1 MSNDTPSDS
10 SPKRDSLMLRLK
22 RLMGRPREAG
32 LREELESVIE
42 THEAE
47 NPPGDGA
54 SNETTSM
61 LRNLISFSDLRVED
75 VMVPRVDIVAI
86 EDTATMREL
95 LAKFTDANHSR
106 IPIYHET
113 LDDVQGM
120 LHVKDFMR
128 WLTLR
133 GAKKKSSAAKGKA
146 APAAAT
152 GLSVS
157 ASDLA
162 MTVKASGLSR
172 EVLFV
177 PPSMP
182 AGDLLLKMQ
191 TSHIHL
197 ALVIDEYGGT
207 DGLASIEDLL
217 EEIIGDIEDE
227 HDEEIAKLVKK
238 QDDATYVAD
247 ARVPI
252 ATIDKMLGVD
262 LLSDE
267 DEDEAE
273 TLGGLIFEMAGRVPP
288 RGEFVK
294 HESGLEFEILQ
305 SDPRRVKRIRI
316 HVKPKAEPAA
326 DEQAGDSGA

>member
-1 MSNDTPSDS
+1 MSNDTS
-10 SPKRDSLMLRLK
+10 SPDGPRRETLLLRIK
-22 RLMGRPREAG
+22 KLMGRSREAG

-42 THEAE
+42 THAAE
-47 NPPGDGA
+47 HPQGEGA

-75 VMVPRVDIVAI
+75 VMVPRVDIIAI
-86 EDTATMREL
+86 EDSASMRDL
-95 LAKFTDANHSR
+95 MAKFTDANHSR

-113 LDDVQGM
+113 LDDVSGM
-120 LHVKDFMR
+120 VHVKDFMR
-128 WLTLR
+128 WLTNR
-133 GAKKKSSAAKGKA
+133 GTKKKTAASKGKA
-146 APAAAT
+146 QGAS
-152 GLSVS
+152 GLAVS
-157 ASDLA
+157 AADLS

-177 PPSMP
+177 PPSMS

-238 QDDATYVAD
+238 QDDDTYVAD

-267 DEDEAE
+267 DEDEAD
-273 TLGGLIFEMAGRVPP
+273 TLGGLIFEMAGRVPA
-288 RGEFVK
+288 RGEIVK
-294 HESGLEFEILQ
+294 HESGVEFEILQ

-316 HVKPKAEPAA
+316 HVKRAAEPAA
-326 DEQAGDSGA
+326 DEQASDSGA

>member
-1 MSNDTPSDS
+1 MSSDS
-10 SPKRDSLMLRLK
+10 HSPDGPRRESLLLRIRKLI
-22 RLMGRPREAG
+22 GRPREAG
-32 LREELESVIE
+32 LREELESVID

-47 NPPGDGA
+47 NPSGDGA
-54 SNETTSM
+54 SSETTSM
-61 LRNLISFSDLRVED
+61 LRNLISFSEMRVED
-75 VMVPRVDIVAI
+75 VMVPRVDIIAI

-95 LAKFTDANHSR
+95 LARFTDANHSR
-106 IPIYHET
+106 IPIFHET
-113 LDDVQGM
+113 LDDVSGM
-120 LHVKDFMR
+120 VHVKDFMR
-128 WLTLR
+128 WLTQR
-133 GAKKKSSAAKGKA
+133 GSKKKTTTTKGKTASALGLAVSAAD
-146 APAAAT
+146 
-152 GLSVS
+152 LS
-157 ASDLA
+157 

-191 TSHIHL
+191 ASHIHL

-227 HDEEIAKLVKK
+227 HDEEVEKLVKK
-238 QDDATYVAD
+238 QADLTYVAD

-262 LLSDE
+262 LLPDE
-267 DEDEAE
+267 EEDEAE

-288 RGEFVK
+288 RGEIIK
-294 HESGLEFEILQ
+294 HDSGLEFEVLQ

-316 HVKPKAEPAA
+316 HVKSKSEPAG
-326 DEQAGDSGA
+326 DEKASDSGA

>member
-1 MSNDTPSDS
+1 
-10 SPKRDSLMLRLK
+10 MLRIK
-22 RLMGRPREAG
+22 KLMGRQREAG
-32 LREELESVIE
+32 LREELENVIE
-42 THEAE
+42 SHEAD
-47 NPPGDGA
+47 NPQGDGGV
-54 SNETTSM
+54 NETTSM

-86 EDTATMREL
+86 EDSATMREL
-95 LAKFTDANHSR
+95 LAKFNEANHSR
-106 IPIYHET
+106 IPIYHEA
-113 LDDVQGM
+113 LDAVSGM
-120 LHVKDFMR
+120 VHVKDVMR
-128 WLTLR
+128 WLMQR
-133 GAKKKSSAAKGKA
+133 GNKKKPGAAKGKTVTA
-146 APAAAT
+146 A

-157 ASDLA
+157 AADLA

-182 AGDLLLKMQ
+182 AEDLLLKMQ
-191 TSHIHL
+191 SSRIHL

-227 HDEEIAKLVKK
+227 HDEEVERLVKK
-238 QDDATYVAD
+238 QDEQTYVAD

-252 ATIDKMLGVD
+252 ATIDKLLGVD

-267 DEDEAE
+267 DDDEAE

-288 RGEFVK
+288 RGAIIK
-294 HESGLEFEILQ
+294 HESGIEFEVLQ

-316 HVKPKAEPAA
+316 HLLSKNEPAA
-326 DEQAGDSGA
+326 DEKAGDTGA